1 VTYEAERNAGW
12 QVRFFSIWGGQAFSL
27 LGSGLVQFALVWWLT
42 QATGSATVLAM
53 ATLTATLPG
62 VFLAPFA
69 GALVDRWDRRVV
81 MMMADGL
88 IALATLGLA
97 VLYAMGAERVWIVYA
112 VMFCRA
118 AGGSFH
124 WAAMQAS
131 TSLLVPEEQLSRVA
145 GLNQTLNGVVNIIGP
160 PAGALLLQLSSLQG
174 ILAIDV
180 VTAFLAIAPLL
191 VVSIPKP
198 EARDV
203 EGRVAGGITVV
214 QDVREGFRYVR
225 GWPGLFVVLLMGAGV
240 NFLLTPAMSLMPLLV
255 TDHFGGG
262 ALELGWLESSWGV
275 GVVVGGLIL
284 SAWGGFERRIT
295 TSLTGL
301 TGIGLGFVVAGVV
314 PPSALVAAVGGF
326 FLAGMMNPV
335 TNGPILA
342 VVQAWVEPGMQGRV
356 FALVQSLTTAATPL
370 GMLIAGPVAD
380 AFGVRIWYIVGGTT
394 CVLMS
399 AVGAL
404 VPAVVHL
411 EEGCPGGRGT
421 ARGRPDSRPGEACL
435 EGTVIEAVSVGRG
448 QQ

>member
-1 VTYEAERNAGW
+1 MGSRDTRAERNAGW
-12 QVRFFSIWGGQAFSL
+12 QGRFFSIWGGQAFSL

-53 ATLTATLPG
+53 GTLMGMLPG

-97 VLYAMGAERVWIVYA
+97 VLYAVGAERVWIVYA

-145 GLNQTLNGVVNIIGP
+145 GLNQTLHGVVNIVGP
-160 PAGALLLQLSSLQG
+160 PAGALLLQLLPLQG

-180 VTAFLAIAPLL
+180 STALLAIAPLL
-191 VVSIPKP
+191 VVSIPQP

-203 EGRVAGGITVV
+203 DARVGGKITVV

-225 GWPGLFVVLLMGAGV
+225 GWPGLFAVLLMGAGV

-255 TDHFGGG
+255 TDHFGGD

-284 SAWGGFERRIT
+284 SAWGGFKRRIMT
-295 TSLTGL
+295 ALTGL
-301 TGIGLGFVVAGVV
+301 AGIGLGFLVAGVV
-314 PPSALVAAVGGF
+314 PPSALAVAVGGF

-342 VVQAWVEPGMQGRV
+342 VVQAWVEPNMQGRV
-356 FALVQSLTTAATPL
+356 LP
-370 GMLIAGPVAD
+370 
-380 AFGVRIWYIVGGTT
+380 WYR
-394 CVLMS
+394 
-399 AVGAL
+399 A
-404 VPAVVHL
+404 
-411 EEGCPGGRGT
+411 
-421 ARGRPDSRPGEACL
+421 
-435 EGTVIEAVSVGRG
+435 
-448 QQ
+448 